1 MLIIGG
7 EKAGGIGQNQVL
19 SQYMQEFECRLSAG
33 AKLMVIDY
41 GFRDDHINQVLTR
54 AANKWMKM
62 FVIDPLGGGLADS
75 LNRTRKPGQII
86 CGTDLESL
94 FERSLIGASRRGL
107 GETFNHDVAEHDKV
121 MRFFDDYAA

>member
-1 MLIIGG
+1 
-7 EKAGGIGQNQVL
+7 
-19 SQYMQEFECRLSAG
+19 
-33 AKLMVIDY
+33 
-41 GFRDDHINQVLTR
+41 
-54 AANKWMKM
+54 M